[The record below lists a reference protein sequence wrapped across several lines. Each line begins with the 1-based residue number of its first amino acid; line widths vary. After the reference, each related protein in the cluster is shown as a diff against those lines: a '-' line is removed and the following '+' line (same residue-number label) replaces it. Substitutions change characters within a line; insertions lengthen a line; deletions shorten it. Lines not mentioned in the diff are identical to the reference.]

1 MEEWTTQLLRDLWD
15 VKCLQNVCVSTI
27 LMAMTDDRQ
36 DETETALTQ
45 CPVLTVLGVDGDG
58 AGV

>member
-36 DETETALTQ
+36 DGASLTQ